1 MLTSESRLLS
11 CLGIECGTRCQ
22 MCDNGKPEAVCER
35 QGLPLDVLVQ
45 DARCVTTG
53 VLVAQNLE
61 QLLVVSVGAVASKS
75 SQHMGMYPY
84 MLGPPSIRDFAVH
97 TWAPQYMGVH
107 FPRLRQHVIIAFN
120 RTSSDCGPDLCGHL
134 LLVHDKRLALMWFLG
149 ERMSDIF
156 QFDLIEHD
164 TLDGYRVISSDLRG
178 RCIGY
183 TMPLL

>member
-1 MLTSESRLLS
+1 MWTSESRLLS

-22 MCDNGKPEAVCER
+22 MCDNGKPEAVCEC

-97 TWAPQYMGVH
+97 TRGHPSIWDYSSPDFDNM
-107 FPRLRQHVIIAFN
+107 PSLLLTELHVIVGQ
-120 RTSSDCGPDLCGHL
+120 TC
-134 LLVHDKRLALMWFLG
+134 V
-149 ERMSDIF
+149 
-156 QFDLIEHD
+156 D
-164 TLDGYRVISSDLRG
+164 TVARE
-178 RCIGY
+178 
-183 TMPLL
+183 